1 MAEPIAYS
9 VGMWTTKSGQSDAF
23 VKAWKGMVDYVAQ
36 NSVGGIDFY
45 LVQDTEQP
53 NMYLSFG
60 RWENADMFK
69 MWMESPVFKD
79 YKAQLDALCYDI
91 KIKTVKGILN
101 IKGNI
106 AKTS

>member
-9 VGMWTTKSGQSDAF
+9 IGKWIATSGKSNEF
-23 VKAWKGMVDYVAQ
+23 IKAWRGMVDYVVQ

-45 LVQDTEQP
+45 LVQDIEQP
-53 NMYLSFG
+53 NIYLSFG
-60 RWENADMFK
+60 RWENADMLK

-79 YKAQLDALCYDI
+79 YKKQLDALCDDI
-91 KIKTVKGILN
+91 KIKPMKGVFN

-106 AKTS
+106 ARTS